1 MIRFISLVGLTL
13 LYFFCAKYGFEML
26 TELSLSKQEEFLLTL
41 LGTSFA
47 NSIIED

>member
-1 MIRFISLVGLTL
+1 MSRFISLVGLTL

-26 TELSLSKQEEFLLTL
+26 TELSLSKQEEFLLVL
-41 LGTSFA
+41 LGASFA